1 MIDMKN
7 PSGIAGLDELMEG
20 GFEEGSINLVTGKT
34 GTGKSIFSA
43 QFVYNGAKKYKE
55 KGLYITTGDT
65 MKNIKKQSSKLGWDM
80 DALEKE
86 GMLKVVEVEPYDI
99 EKLLENISVGKEMA
113 QAKRVVIDSVSMF
126 ELYMQDPYKI
136 RKNLFSILQKLR
148 DMGKTVVVVAE
159 VPEDSKNLSRTGVIE
174 FMVDSVIL
182 LQYLGIAKCK
192 RSLMIRKMRL
202 TDHSSEI
209 HPFEISTNGIKI
221 LKI

>member
-1 MIDMKN
+1 MRI

-43 QFVYNGAKKYKE
+43 QFLYNGAKKYKE
-55 KGLYITTGDT
+55 KGLFITTGDT
-65 MKNIKKQSSKLGWDM
+65 VRNIKKQSTKLGWD
-80 DALEKE
+80 LENFEKD
-86 GMLKVVEVEPYDI
+86 GTLRIIEVEPYDI
-99 EKLLENISVGKEMA
+99 EKLLENMSVSKEMA
-113 QAKRVVIDSVSMF
+113 QAKRIVIDSVSMF

-148 DMGKTVVVVAE
+148 DMGKTVLVVAE
-159 VPEDSKNLSRTGVIE
+159 VPEESKNLSRTGVIE

-182 LQYLGIAKCK
+182 LQYLGIAKYK

-209 HPFEISTNGIKI
+209 HPFEIGANGIKI
-221 LKI
+221 VKI